1 MDSGTLQGVGTI
13 FAMAAFAAI
22 CVWAW
27 SAKNKKRFDDAS
39 RLPFMDDPVN
49 EELVSEELKEQ
60 PVGKEKSQD
69 PEVQAGTDKDTDS
82 YTASGKQHHE

>member
-1 MDSGTLQGVGTI
+1 
-13 FAMAAFAAI
+13 
-22 CVWAW
+22 
-27 SAKNKKRFDDAS
+27 
-39 RLPFMDDPVN
+39 MDDPVN

-60 PVGKEKSQD
+60 LVGKGKSQD

>member
-1 MDSGTLQGVGTI
+1 MDSGTLQGIGTI
-13 FAMAAFAAI
+13 FAMAAFVAI

-49 EELVSEELKEQ
+49 EELKEQ

>member
-1 MDSGTLQGVGTI
+1 MDSGTLQGIGTI
-13 FAMAAFAAI
+13 FAMAAFVAI

-49 EELVSEELKEQ
+49 EGPVKEESVTGEQ
-60 PVGKEKSQD
+60 SQ
-69 PEVQAGTDKDTDS
+69 EAQADTNKDTGQDS
-82 YTASGKQHHE
+82 QIASGKQRHE